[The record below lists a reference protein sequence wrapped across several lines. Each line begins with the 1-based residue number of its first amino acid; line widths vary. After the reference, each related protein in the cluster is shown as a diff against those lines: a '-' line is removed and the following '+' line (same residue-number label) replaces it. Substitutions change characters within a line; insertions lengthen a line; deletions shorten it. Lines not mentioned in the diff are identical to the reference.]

1 MVFSSGFLLHR
12 RGCFLRKQIALGRG
26 RFLAVHVDRDVP
38 NRYFDNMSDIDDT
51 IGAKAVQLR
60 KRAGLKQEDVARLAK
75 ISRPFLSLLEQ
86 GKRGWSADL
95 LITVG
100 DALGV
105 GAAGLLPDPPQV
117 PREDRAAG

>member
-1 MVFSSGFLLHR
+1 
-12 RGCFLRKQIALGRG
+12 
-26 RFLAVHVDRDVP
+26 
-38 NRYFDNMSDIDDT
+38 MSDIDDT

-60 KRAGLKQEDVARLAK
+60 KRAGLKQEDVAKLAK

-95 LITVG
+95 LVTVG

-105 GAAGLLPDPPQV
+105 GAAGLLPDPPHA
-117 PREDRAAG
+117 PREDRAVG

>member
-1 MVFSSGFLLHR
+1 
-12 RGCFLRKQIALGRG
+12 
-26 RFLAVHVDRDVP
+26 
-38 NRYFDNMSDIDDT
+38 MSDIDST
-51 IGAKAVQLR
+51 IGAKALQIR
-60 KRAGLKQEDVARLAK
+60 KGAGLKQEDVAQVAG

-95 LITVG
+95 LVTVG

-117 PREDRAAG
+117 TQDRAAG